1 LSSITYRPFRPE
13 DLPGAFLLSQEA
25 GWPHRL
31 ADWQLALAVGEG
43 IVAVDEQGQIA
54 ATGLVWFYGDNFAT
68 LGLMIVS
75 SRHRSKGIGRAV
87 MDRLLGLAGGRSILL
102 HATTDG
108 QPLYEKLGFEPTGH
122 IYQHQGEVA
131 AVTATGPAPR
141 VIRKEDLPS
150 VLALDTQAFG
160 APRAALIGALATAG
174 EAVVIEANNEIVAA
188 SFRRPFGRGTS
199 IGPLIAG
206 DLRHARRMIE
216 HWTQGAPRF
225 VRVDLT
231 SHGETL
237 GDLLTERG
245 MPRVSK
251 VLRMVRPGKG
261 GGDPLTEKCL
271 SLVAQALG

>member
-1 LSSITYRPFRPE
+1 LTSTTYRSFRPE

-43 IVAVDEQGQIA
+43 VVAVDEQGQIA
-54 ATGLVWFYGDNFAT
+54 ATGLVWFYGDSTAT

-108 QPLYEKLGFEPTGH
+108 QPLYEKLGFEPTGN

-131 AVTATGPAPR
+131 AVTATGPGPR
-141 VIRKEDLPS
+141 AMRNEDLPS

-160 APRAALIGALATAG
+160 APREALIGALATVG
-174 EAVVIEANNEIVAA
+174 EAVVIEANNEIVAV
-188 SFRRPFGRGTS
+188 SFRRPFGRGAS
-199 IGPLIAG
+199 IGPLIAP
-206 DLRHARRMIE
+206 DLGHARTMID
-216 HWTQGAPRF
+216 HWTRGAPGFLRI
-225 VRVDLT
+225 DLT

-237 GDLLTERG
+237 GELLAERG
-245 MPRVSK
+245 MPRVST
-251 VLRMVRPGKG
+251 VLRMVKPGKG
-261 GGDPLTEKCL
+261 DGDPLKKSCL
-271 SLVAQALG
+271 ALVAQALG